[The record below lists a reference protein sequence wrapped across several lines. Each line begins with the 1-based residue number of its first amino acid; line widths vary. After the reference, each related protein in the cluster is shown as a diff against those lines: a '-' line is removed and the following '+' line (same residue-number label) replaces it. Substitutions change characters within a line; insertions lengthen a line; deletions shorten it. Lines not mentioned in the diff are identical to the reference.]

1 MPALIPGFTKP
12 IEYPS
17 SDGQPMAETVAHLR
31 AMIDLW
37 LRLKAWEGMKGGVY
51 TGGNMLIYYEE
62 GNIARHLAPDGFVVF
77 GVPTHDRDTFR
88 TWEEGAVP
96 SVVFEITSKT
106 TRRDDTETKFAVYQN
121 VWRVDEYI
129 LFDPTEEYLSPS
141 LAGFRRSRGAL
152 QPMKLNKDG
161 SLTSRRLGLIL
172 ERDGERLRLRD
183 SASGET
189 ILTAEEQQTADER
202 RQRERAERKAAKEAA
217 EKDQLAAEI
226 ARLRAE
232 NAALKKKK

>member
-1 MPALIPGFTKP
+1 MKTLIPGFTKP

-51 TGGNMLIYYEE
+51 TGGNMLIYYEQ

-88 TWEEGAVP
+88 TWAEGAVP

-106 TRRDDTETKFAVYQN
+106 TRRDDTETKFAIYQN

-141 LAGFRRSRGAL
+141 LAGFRRGRGGL
-152 QPMKLNKDG
+152 QPIKLNKDG

-183 SASGET
+183 SATGET
-189 ILTAEEQQTADER
+189 ILTADEQRAVESSR
-202 RQRERAERKAAKEAA
+202 RAAKAEA
-217 EKDQLAAEI
+217 EKDQMAAEI
-226 ARLRAE
+226 DRLRAE

>member
-1 MPALIPGFTKP
+1 MRALIPGFTKP

-17 SDGQPMAETVAHLR
+17 SDGKPIAETDDHRQAMVDLIARLSAHFAGR
-31 AMIDLW
+31 DD
-37 LRLKAWEGMKGGVY
+37 VY
-51 TGGNMLIYYEE
+51 VSGNLLVYYEQ
-62 GNIARHLAPDGFVVF
+62 GNINRHLSPDCFVVF
-77 GVPTHDRDTFR
+77 GVPNHNRDTFR

-129 LFDPTEEYLSPS
+129 LFDPTEEYLSPP
-141 LAGFRRSRGAL
+141 LAGFRRSRGTL

-183 SASGET
+183 STSGET
-189 ILTAEEQQTADER
+189 ILTADEQQTAAER
-202 RQRERAERKAAKEAA
+202 RQRERAERKAAKADA
-217 EKDQLAAEI
+217 EKDQMAAEV